1 MDVLIVD
8 DELLA
13 RQRLARMVEKID
25 GFSVVAEADNADDAM
40 VAITAHDPDIVLLDI
55 QMPGRDGLSLARDI
69 AALDDPPAII
79 FCTAFDQY
87 ALDAFGTN
95 AVGYLLKPVKAEQLL
110 QVLEKATKLNKIQ
123 RDAAQRS
130 VGQQVA
136 GQQHDTQGG
145 GNKKPDPRRE
155 NQRMHISAKTRRGVE
170 LIPLEDVRY
179 FLADH
184 KYVTVF
190 HRNGEHLLDETL
202 KELEEEF
209 AGRFVRI
216 HRNSLVS
223 IKHIEALERTPQGQ
237 YQVRLA
243 DTEMRPVISRRH
255 VSDLKD
261 LLKMM

>member
-1 MDVLIVD
+1 MDILIVD
-8 DELLA
+8 DEALA
-13 RQRLARMVEKID
+13 RQRLLRMVEKIE
-25 GFSVVAEADNADDAM
+25 GFCVVAEADNAEDAL

-55 QMPGRDGLSLARDI
+55 RMPGRDGLSLAQDI
-69 AALDDPPAII
+69 AQLEDAPVVI

-110 QVLEKATKLNKIQ
+110 QVLEKAKKLNKIQ
-123 RDAAQRS
+123 R
-130 VGQQVA
+130 VA
-136 GQQHDTQGG
+136 VQKNPEAVT
-145 GNKKPDPRRE
+145 E
-155 NQRMHISAKTRRGVE
+155 NQRTHITAKTRRGVE
-170 LIPLEDVRY
+170 LIPLDDIRY

-184 KYVTVF
+184 KYVTVH

-209 AGRFVRI
+209 SGRFVRI

-223 IKHIEALERTPQGQ
+223 IKHIEALERNSQGQ
-237 YQVRLA
+237 YHVRLA
-243 DTEMRPVISRRH
+243 DTELRPIISRRH
-255 VSDLKD
+255 VSDLKE

>member
-8 DELLA
+8 DEALA
-13 RQRLARMVEKID
+13 RQRLVRMVEKID
-25 GFSVVAEADNADDAM
+25 GFSVVAEADGAEEAM

-69 AALDDPPAII
+69 AALEDPPAII
-79 FCTAFDQY
+79 FCTAYDQY

-123 RDAAQRS
+123 RVAAQ
-130 VGQQVA
+130 
-136 GQQHDTQGG
+136 
-145 GNKKPDPRRE
+145 KKSAPKKE
-155 NQRMHISAKTRRGVE
+155 NQRTQISAKTRRGVE
-170 LIPLEDVRY
+170 LIPVEDVRY

-184 KYVTVF
+184 KYVTVY

-209 AGRFVRI
+209 AGRFVRV

-223 IKHIEALERTPQGQ
+223 IKHIEALERTAQGQ

-243 DTEMRPVISRRH
+243 DIETRPVISRRH

-261 LLKMM
+261 LLKMI

>member
-13 RQRLARMVEKID
+13 RQRLARMVEKIE
-25 GFSVVAEADNADDAM
+25 GFCVVGEADGADEAM
-40 VAITAHDPDIVLLDI
+40 KAITAQDPDIVLLDI

-69 AALDDPPAII
+69 AVLEDPPAII
-79 FCTAFDQY
+79 FCTAYDQY

-123 RDAAQRS
+123 RVAAQKSAPKKEAQRS
-130 VGQQVA
+130 
-136 GQQHDTQGG
+136 
-145 GNKKPDPRRE
+145 
-155 NQRMHISAKTRRGVE
+155 HISAKTRRGVE

-209 AGRFVRI
+209 SGRFVRI

-223 IKHIEALERTPQGQ
+223 IKHIEALERTTQGQ

-243 DTEMRPVISRRH
+243 DTETRPVISRRH

-261 LLKMM
+261 LLKMI

>member
-8 DELLA
+8 DEDLA
-13 RQRLARMVEKID
+13 RQRLVRMVEKIE
-25 GFSVVAEADNADDAM
+25 GFSVVAEADGAEEAM
-40 VAITAHDPDIVLLDI
+40 IAITTHDPDIVLLDI

-69 AALDDPPAII
+69 AALEDPPAII
-79 FCTAFDQY
+79 FCTAYDQY

-123 RDAAQRS
+123 RVAAQKNPAPKKDSQR
-130 VGQQVA
+130 
-136 GQQHDTQGG
+136 TQ
-145 GNKKPDPRRE
+145 
-155 NQRMHISAKTRRGVE
+155 ISAKTRRGVE
-170 LIPLEDVRY
+170 LIPVEDVRY

-184 KYVTVF
+184 KYVTVY

-209 AGRFVRI
+209 AGRFVRV

-223 IKHIEALERTPQGQ
+223 IKHIEALERTAQGQ

-243 DTEMRPVISRRH
+243 DIETRPVISRRH

>member
-13 RQRLARMVEKID
+13 RQRLVRMVEKME
-25 GFSVVAEADNADDAM
+25 GFAVAAEAEGAEDAM
-40 VAITAHDPDIVLLDI
+40 AAIAAHDPDIVLLDI

-69 AALDDPPAII
+69 AALEDPPAII
-79 FCTAFDQY
+79 FCTAYDQY

-123 RDAAQRS
+123 RVAAQ
-130 VGQQVA
+130 
-136 GQQHDTQGG
+136 QHPVT
-145 GNKKPDPRRE
+145 KKE
-155 NQRMHISAKTRRGVE
+155 NQRSHISAKTRRGVE
-170 LIPLEDVRY
+170 LIPLDDVRY

-223 IKHIEALERTPQGQ
+223 IKHIEALERTSQGQ

-255 VSDLKD
+255 VSDLKE
-261 LLKMM
+261 LLKII

>member
-8 DELLA
+8 DEPLA

-25 GFSVVAEADNADDAM
+25 GFTVVAQADGADEALA
-40 VAITAHDPDIVLLDI
+40 AITTHDPDIVLLDI
-55 QMPGRDGLSLARDI
+55 QMPGRDGLELARDI
-69 AALDDPPAII
+69 AALEDPPAII

-110 QVLEKATKLNKIQ
+110 QVLDKATKLNKIQ
-123 RDAAQRS
+123 RDAAQ
-130 VGQQVA
+130 
-136 GQQHDTQGG
+136 
-145 GNKKPDPRRE
+145 KKIQRDAVQEQAQDAQINPAVKKV
-155 NQRMHISAKTRRGVE
+155 NQRANITAKTRRGVE
-170 LIPLEDVRY
+170 LIPLDDVRY

-209 AGRFVRI
+209 SGRFVRI

-223 IKHIEALERTPQGQ
+223 IKHIEALERTAQGQ

-243 DTEMRPVISRRH
+243 DTETRPVISRRH
-255 VSDLKD
+255 VSDLKE
-261 LLKMM
+261 LLKMI

>member
-1 MDVLIVD
+1 MDILIVD
-8 DELLA
+8 DEPLA
-13 RQRLARMVEKID
+13 RQRLQRMVEKID
-25 GFSVVAEADNADDAM
+25 GFCVVAEADNAEDAL
-40 VAITAHDPDIVLLDI
+40 VAIAQHDPDIVLLDI
-55 QMPGRDGLSLARDI
+55 RMPGRDGLSLAQDI
-69 AALDDPPAII
+69 AELEDAPAVI

-110 QVLEKATKLNKIQ
+110 QVLDKASKLNKIQ
-123 RDAAQRS
+123 RVAAQQTS
-130 VGQQVA
+130 A
-136 GQQHDTQGG
+136 ASS
-145 GNKKPDPRRE
+145 E
-155 NQRMHISAKTRRGVE
+155 NQRTHITAKTRRGVE
-170 LIPLEDVRY
+170 LISLEDVRY

-190 HRNGEHLLDETL
+190 HCTGEHLLDETL

-223 IKHIEALERTPQGQ
+223 IKHIEALERNAQGQ

-243 DTEMRPVISRRH
+243 DTELRPVISRRH
-255 VSDLKD
+255 VSDLKE
-261 LLKMM
+261 LLKLI

>member
-1 MDVLIVD
+1 MDILIVD
-8 DELLA
+8 DESLA
-13 RQRLARMVEKID
+13 RQRLLRMVEKIE
-25 GFSVVAEADNADDAM
+25 GFSVVAEADNAEDAL
-40 VAITAHDPDIVLLDI
+40 VAITQYDPDIVLLDI
-55 QMPGRDGLSLARDI
+55 RMPGRDGLSLAQDI
-69 AALDDPPAII
+69 AELEDAPAVI

-110 QVLEKATKLNKIQ
+110 QVLEKAQKLNKIQ
-123 RDAAQRS
+123 RVAAQKDS
-130 VGQQVA
+130 KA
-136 GQQHDTQGG
+136 KPETQ
-145 GNKKPDPRRE
+145 RT
-155 NQRMHISAKTRRGVE
+155 HIAAKTRRGVE
-170 LIPLEDVRY
+170 LIPLDDVRY

-184 KYVTVF
+184 KYVTVY

-209 AGRFVRI
+209 GTRFVRV

-223 IKHIEALERTPQGQ
+223 VKHIEALERNAQGH

-243 DTEMRPVISRRH
+243 DTELRPVISRRH
-255 VSDLKD
+255 VSDLKE